1 MLMVAGATAEKAVER
16 DSEAVL
22 ARSAII
28 RGLEPADRATLI
40 GRFSY
45 DRFAP
50 GQCIYHEGQRD
61 RLLYVVID
69 GKVKIGWRCADFP
82 EKLLGVLGPSEIF
95 GAESVFDSGPRTG
108 SATALTPVLVA
119 VIDRDA
125 LHACIDNSPHITEQL
140 MRLMARNLRRAEDL
154 ITDLN
159 FTDVPGRIAKQ
170 LLHLAQRFGTR
181 QDRQLRVDH
190 GLTQAEIAQLV
201 GASRES
207 VNKAL
212 SEFVNRGWITVNG
225 KSMVIHQAELL
236 ARRAR

>member
-1 MLMVAGATAEKAVER
+1 MVAGAMAEKVPER

-22 ARSAII
+22 ARSTIM
-28 RGLEPADRATLI
+28 RGLEPADRAALAR
-40 GRFSY
+40 RFSY
-45 DRFAP
+45 ARFTP

-61 RLLYVVID
+61 PLLYIVVD
-69 GKVKIGWRCADFP
+69 GKVKIGWRSADLP
-82 EKLLGVLGPSEIF
+82 EKLLAVLGPAEVF
-95 GAESVFDSGPRTG
+95 GAESMFDSGPRTK

-125 LHACIDNSPHITEQL
+125 LHACIDSSPHITEQL
-140 MRLMARNLRRAEDL
+140 MRLLARNLRRAEDL

-170 LLHLAQRFGTR
+170 LLHLTQRFGIR
-181 QDRQLRVDH
+181 QDRQLRLDH

-201 GASRES
+201 SASRES

-212 SEFVNRGWITVNG
+212 SEFVNRGWITVTG
-225 KSMVIHQAELL
+225 KSLVIHQAELL

>member
-1 MLMVAGATAEKAVER
+1 MLMVAGATAEKGPVR

-22 ARSAII
+22 ARSAIM
-28 RGLEPADRATLI
+28 RGLEPADRAALVH
-40 GRFSY
+40 RFSY
-45 DRFAP
+45 DRFKP
-50 GQCIYHEGQRD
+50 GQCIYHEGQCD
-61 RLLYVVID
+61 PLLYIVVE
-69 GKVKIGWRCADFP
+69 GKVKIGWQSADFP

-95 GAESVFDSGPRTG
+95 GAESMFDSGPRTG

-125 LHACIDNSPHITEQL
+125 LHACIDGSPHIADQL
-140 MRLMARNLRRAEDL
+140 MRLLARNLRRAEDL

-170 LLHLAQRFGTR
+170 LLHLAQRFGSR
-181 QDRQLRVDH
+181 QDRQLRLDH

-212 SEFVNRGWITVNG
+212 SEFVDRGWITVTG
-225 KSMVIHQAELL
+225 KSLVIHHAELL